1 MSIVDF
7 LTVDVI
13 YLLPNVK
20 VTFSQEDAADLQRHS
35 RTIRPRLLECGFIE
49 NVELLTS
56 HGHFENNLGND
67 WSRFVR
73 FREIRICVNAEL
85 VYSLCKKI
93 IIG

>member
-1 MSIVDF
+1 MQQIFKD
-7 LTVDVI
+7 TPG
-13 YLLPNVK
+13 LLGPVYSN
-20 VTFSQEDAADLQRHS
+20 AD
-35 RTIRPRLLECGFIE
+35 FIE

-73 FREIRICVNAEL
+73 FREIRIRVNAEL
-85 VYSLCKKI
+85 VYSLCKKR